1 MAANTVP
8 IFTDSSRWS
17 LTEFVAADTT
27 ALKTLFTAGAD
38 GSLIT
43 AIIVATQETVA
54 NDIIFYANL
63 GGAIDAP
70 IGYLEVPIGAGTNG
84 TTQVAS
90 ALTDSVLTWPAHDN
104 NDNPVIQL
112 PSNFVL
118 KANMRTTV
126 GGSDKVFVTVVAED
140 F

>member
-8 IFTDSSRWS
+8 TFTEGSRWA
-17 LTEFVAADTT
+17 LNEFVAADGTT
-27 ALKTLFTAGAD
+27 LKTLFTAGAD

-43 AIIVATQETVA
+43 GIIVATEEIVA

-90 ALTDSVLTWPAHDN
+90 LLNDGVLTWPQHDN
-104 NDNPVIQL
+104 NDNPVIQV
-112 PSNFVL
+112 PSNFIL
-118 KANMRTTV
+118 KANMRTTI
-126 GGSDKVFVTVVAED
+126 GGSNSVFVTVVAED